1 MVRKGSRAVAG
12 VVSAIASIVLVLAL
26 AGCGSSDDG
35 PASTSGDPAGHNA
48 ADVTFANQMI
58 PHHAQALAM
67 VDLSMGRELS
77 PELQQLTD
85 AIRDAQA
92 PEIEL
97 MADWLQSWGEEVPET
112 MRDHA
117 NAHGDGELDEAMA
130 EMPGMMSSERLSDL
144 GDARDVDFEQ
154 LWLTMMVEHHEGA
167 IEMATT
173 ELADGQHAETLA
185 LAQSIIDGQT
195 AEIET
200 MKALLG

>member
-1 MVRKGSRAVAG
+1 MGIVTAVA
-12 VVSAIASIVLVLAL
+12 SILLSLAL
-26 AGCGSSDDG
+26 AGCGSSDDA
-35 PASTSGDPAGHNA
+35 PAAGSGDPAGHNA
-48 ADVTFANQMI
+48 ADIAFAKQMI

-85 AIRDAQA
+85 DIRDAQT

-117 NAHGDGELDEAMA
+117 NAHGDTELDETMA
-130 EMPGMMSSERLSDL
+130 EMPGMMSPERLSAL
-144 GDARDVDFEQ
+144 GDARDRDFEQ
-154 LWLTMMVEHHEGA
+154 LWLSMMIEHHEGA
-167 IEMATT
+167 IEMASIEVT
-173 ELADGQHAETLA
+173 DGQHADSKA